1 MAIRTTLR
9 PTLTRGRLSVGLLC
23 ACLTYL
29 SLSPPSLAEPMNTQP
44 QASAPAAV
52 SAEAIDV
59 LLAPWRGPYGGVP
72 PFDRIDVRAFE
83 PAFEQSMAQQLRDI
97 DAITSQ
103 REPATFANTL
113 VPLEHAGAA
122 YDRVARIFNIY
133 SATLKDSAIAEIE
146 TRLAP
151 RFAAQADRVVQ
162 NAQLFQRIQAVH
174 AEQAALNPEQK
185 RLTEVVYLQFV
196 RAGAALD
203 PAKKT
208 RLSVLNQEL
217 ASLYTRFS
225 QNLLHDE
232 GSIGVE
238 LKDAADFA
246 GLPSAVAQAYRAQAQ
261 QAGSSAMGYV
271 ANTRSSVEPFLEFS
285 TRRDLRQQV
294 FENFVSRGNHHDAH
308 DNNAIITEILSK
320 RLERAQLLGFKTHAD
335 WRLTDSMAK
344 TPERAMALMQAV
356 WPLAVKRVHEEVAD
370 MQKLIDAECAAKH
383 VASFKLAPW
392 DYRYYA
398 EKVRAQRYA
407 LDTNEIKP
415 YLQLDRLREG
425 MFMVAA
431 RLFDLHFSEAKPNS
445 IPVARAD
452 IRVFEVRHGDGSL
465 AGLWYFDPFA
475 RPTKQSGAWMDEY
488 RSQENIPELGGQRV
502 LPIVSNNA
510 NFVKG
515 AANEPVLISWEDA
528 VTLFHEFGHALHGLS
543 SDVHYPTLA
552 GTNVARDY
560 VEFPSQLLEHWLTT
574 DEILKHYA
582 LHVKT
587 HQPMPDALVAK
598 IKRADKFNQG
608 FKTVEYLSSAL
619 IDLKLHL
626 ATNPTQD
633 PQAFERDTLA
643 ALDMP
648 TELVMRHATA
658 QFGHVFAGDGY
669 SAGYYSYLWAD
680 TLSADAWEA
689 FMEAHSAYDPKTVQ
703 RLRESVFKVGNTVD
717 PAAAYR
723 QFRGRDPDIQALLRK
738 RGF

>member
-1 MAIRTTLR
+1 
-9 PTLTRGRLSVGLLC
+9 
-23 ACLTYL
+23 
-29 SLSPPSLAEPMNTQP
+29 
-44 QASAPAAV
+44 
-52 SAEAIDV
+52 
-59 LLAPWRGPYGGVP
+59 
-72 PFDRIDVRAFE
+72 
-83 PAFEQSMAQQLRDI
+83 
-97 DAITSQ
+97 
-103 REPATFANTL
+103 
-113 VPLEHAGAA
+113 
-122 YDRVARIFNIY
+122 
-133 SATLKDSAIAEIE
+133 
-146 TRLAP
+146 
-151 RFAAQADRVVQ
+151 
-162 NAQLFQRIQAVH
+162 
-174 AEQAALNPEQK
+174 
-185 RLTEVVYLQFV
+185 
-196 RAGAALD
+196 
-203 PAKKT
+203 
-208 RLSVLNQEL
+208 
-217 ASLYTRFS
+217 
-225 QNLLHDE
+225 
-232 GSIGVE
+232 
-238 LKDAADFA
+238 
-246 GLPSAVAQAYRAQAQ
+246 
-261 QAGSSAMGYV
+261 
-271 ANTRSSVEPFLEFS
+271 
-285 TRRDLRQQV
+285 
-294 FENFVSRGNHHDAH
+294 
-308 DNNAIITEILSK
+308 
-320 RLERAQLLGFKTHAD
+320 
-335 WRLTDSMAK
+335 
-344 TPERAMALMQAV
+344 
-356 WPLAVKRVHEEVAD
+356 
-370 MQKLIDAECAAKH
+370 
-383 VASFKLAPW
+383 
-392 DYRYYA
+392 
-398 EKVRAQRYA
+398 
-407 LDTNEIKP
+407 
-415 YLQLDRLREG
+415 
-425 MFMVAA
+425 
-431 RLFDLHFSEAKPNS
+431 
-445 IPVARAD
+445 
-452 IRVFEVRHGDGSL
+452 
-465 AGLWYFDPFA
+465 
-475 RPTKQSGAWMDEY
+475 MDEY
-488 RSQENIPELGGQRV
+488 RSQENIPELGGQGV